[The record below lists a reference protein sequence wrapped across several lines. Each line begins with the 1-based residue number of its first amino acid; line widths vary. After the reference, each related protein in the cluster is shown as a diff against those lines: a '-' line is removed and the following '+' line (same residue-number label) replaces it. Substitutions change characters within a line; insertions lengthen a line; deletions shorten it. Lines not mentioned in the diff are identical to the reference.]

1 MLLKQYKL
9 DYEVVM
15 LDDKERLN
23 LYQQIDNKFDILVDS
38 MPLIFIDNDSTFL
51 GGYAELEDY
60 VRPTYDF
67 EYF

>member
-15 LDDKERLN
+15 LDDKKERLN
-23 LYQQIDNKFDILVDS
+23 LYQQIDNKFDILFDS

-51 GGYAELEDY
+51 GGYL
-60 VRPTYDF
+60 
-67 EYF
+67 